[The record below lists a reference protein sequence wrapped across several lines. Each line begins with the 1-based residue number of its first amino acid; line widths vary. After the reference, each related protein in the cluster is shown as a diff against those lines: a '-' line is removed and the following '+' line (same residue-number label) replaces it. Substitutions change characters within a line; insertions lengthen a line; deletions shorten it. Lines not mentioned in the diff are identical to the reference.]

1 MLPVQF
7 ITHETS
13 TCTYEES
20 ALLALRGG
28 CRWIQLRVKHAGDEE
43 VRPLAERL
51 LKACGE
57 VGAVFVIDDRVEL
70 VRSLGADG
78 VHLGANDMPVEEA
91 RKLLGPAFIIGAT
104 ANTPEQALAGAR
116 AGADYL
122 GVGPFRFTRTK
133 DNLAPLLGAE
143 GIGEIV
149 RKLREAGSDIPVC
162 AIGGITPDDVPALE
176 AAGADAIAVS
186 GAILQS
192 PDPVVAMRRFL
203 GEE

>member
-1 MLPVQF
+1 M
-7 ITHETS
+7 
-13 TCTYEES
+13 
-20 ALLALRGG
+20 
-28 CRWIQLRVKHAGDEE
+28 
-43 VRPLAERL
+43 
-51 LKACGE
+51 
-57 VGAVFVIDDRVEL
+57 IDDRVEL

-162 AIGGITPDDVPALE
+162 AIGGITPDDVLALE

-192 PDPVVAMRRFL
+192 PDPVAAMRRFL

>member
-1 MLPVQF
+1 M
-7 ITHETS
+7 
-13 TCTYEES
+13 
-20 ALLALRGG
+20 
-28 CRWIQLRVKHAGDEE
+28 
-43 VRPLAERL
+43 
-51 LKACGE
+51 
-57 VGAVFVIDDRVEL
+57 
-70 VRSLGADG
+70 
-78 VHLGANDMPVEEA
+78 
-91 RKLLGPAFIIGAT
+91 
-104 ANTPEQALAGAR
+104 AGAR

-192 PDPVVAMRRFL
+192 PDPVAAMRRFL